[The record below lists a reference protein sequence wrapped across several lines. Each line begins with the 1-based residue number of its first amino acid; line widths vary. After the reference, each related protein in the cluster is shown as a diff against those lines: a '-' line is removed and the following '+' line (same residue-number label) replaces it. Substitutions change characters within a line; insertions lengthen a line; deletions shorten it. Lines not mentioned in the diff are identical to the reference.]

1 MFKNKAN
8 REVCN
13 VQILDY
19 KTKAPYMEYKLANT
33 TGLNI
38 SSDSVYAMGHGS
50 RQIAFQN
57 PLEGTV
63 TIEAQVV
70 PFKVYALYSDG
81 IIDSKADCYTRATIK
96 CATADELPLTV
107 SDGTIVEGTV
117 FVYPKDQFGGTPIA
131 ATYSS
136 TTHKITPAGS
146 ATGVFVVDTEY
157 EVGFLLTREQGVQS
171 VALNNARLPKDVIIY
186 MDTFD
191 KADDGTIVPFRITIK
206 KATIQRNLDL
216 SFSSEGDPQSITLTF
231 DVLEQDKNNFI
242 EITEITEDV
251 TVNPTTT
258 P

>member
-13 VQILDY
+13 VQIVDY
-19 KTKAPYMEYKLANT
+19 KTKEPYMEYKLANT

-63 TIEAQVV
+63 TLEAQVV
-70 PFKVYALYSDG
+70 PFKIYALYSDG
-81 IIDSKADCYTRATIK
+81 IIDTSADCYMRTTIT
-96 CATADELPLTV
+96 CATAGELPLTV
-107 SDGTIVEGTV
+107 SNGTIVAGSV
-117 FVYPKDQFGGTPIA
+117 FVYPKGQFGGTKIA
-131 ATYSS
+131 GTYATNKFTA
-136 TTHKITPAGS
+136 TT
-146 ATGVFVVDTEY
+146 TGDIAVGTEY
-157 EVGFLLTREQGVQS
+157 EVGFLLSRSTGVQK
-171 VALNNARLPKDVIIY
+171 VALNNARLPKDVTIY

-191 KADDGTIVPFRITIK
+191 KSEDGNIVPFRITIK

-231 DVLEQDKNNFI
+231 DVLEQDKNNFV

-251 TVNPTTT
+251 TINPSQT
-258 P
+258 